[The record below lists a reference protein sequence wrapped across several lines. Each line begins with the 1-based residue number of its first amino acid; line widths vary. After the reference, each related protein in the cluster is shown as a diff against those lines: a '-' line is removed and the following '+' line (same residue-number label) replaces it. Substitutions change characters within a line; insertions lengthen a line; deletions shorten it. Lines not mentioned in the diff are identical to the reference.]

1 MEYKPNENV
10 CACHLREI
18 SGTLVIQGVSRYCI
32 QSEDTFLY
40 FAKCPPLKKGGL
52 GVLKAIIYHIWE
64 PSKPCCIVRSSTTWT
79 LCHSESNS
87 VFTVIDWDAR
97 KAPLG
102 ELQCK
107 SLDFQS
113 RTVLFFK
120 KYLLSFKEITPGLL
134 LSLRDTKWPCK
145 SNFYNKQGV
154 I

>member
-1 MEYKPNENV
+1 M
-10 CACHLREI
+10 
-18 SGTLVIQGVSRYCI
+18 
-32 QSEDTFLY
+32 
-40 FAKCPPLKKGGL
+40 
-52 GVLKAIIYHIWE
+52 
-64 PSKPCCIVRSSTTWT
+64 
-79 LCHSESNS
+79 
-87 VFTVIDWDAR
+87 IDWDTR